1 MTISVRPAPPVAT
14 EEWMPE
20 TLVES
25 EKGAR
30 EEVLRLF
37 LQHQASLS
45 GFLYAVAED
54 WEVVEE
60 ALQETAVFVCGRWQ
74 DFTPG
79 TDFGAWAR
87 TVARLRCLEVLAR
100 RRRSAARPLESVAE
114 PVTDA
119 EWSAH
124 GAFSARR
131 KEALAR
137 CVKALPDPHRRIVEL
152 HYVERQPCERVAEA
166 LRKRVEA
173 VYMTLSRIR
182 KRLRSCVG
190 RRLEG
195 SAP

>member
-1 MTISVRPAPPVAT
+1 MSLEA
-14 EEWMPE
+14 
-20 TLVES
+20 

-37 LQHQASLS
+37 LQHQVALS

-60 ALQETAVFVCGRWQ
+60 ALQETAVFVCSRWQ
-74 DFTPG
+74 DFAPG

-87 TVARLRCLEVLAR
+87 AAARLRCLEVLAR
-100 RRRSAARPLESVAE
+100 RRRSAARPLECVAE
-114 PVTDA
+114 PVTDG
-119 EWSAH
+119 EWAAH
-124 GAFSARR
+124 GDFSARR

-137 CVKALPDPHRRIVEL
+137 CVQALPVPHQRIVEL
-152 HYVERQPCERVAEA
+152 HYVERKPCERVAEA

-182 KRLRSCVG
+182 KRLRECVEH
-190 RRLEG
+190 RLAG

>member
-1 MTISVRPAPPVAT
+1 MAQMSI
-14 EEWMPE
+14 E
-20 TLVES
+20 TA
-25 EKGAR
+25 KGAR

-37 LQHQASLS
+37 LQHQAALS
-45 GFLYAVAED
+45 GFLYSVAEN

-60 ALQETAVFVCGRWQ
+60 ALQETAVFVCSRWQ
-74 DFTPG
+74 DFAPG
-79 TDFGAWAR
+79 TEFGAWAR
-87 TVARLRCLEVLAR
+87 AVARLRCLEVLAR
-100 RRRSAARPLESVAE
+100 GRRSAGRPLESVGE

-119 EWSAH
+119 EWSSH

-152 HYVERQPCERVAEA
+152 HYLERKPCERVAEA
-166 LRKRVEA
+166 LGKRVEA

-182 KRLRSCVG
+182 KRLRGCVDH
-190 RRLEG
+190 RLAG